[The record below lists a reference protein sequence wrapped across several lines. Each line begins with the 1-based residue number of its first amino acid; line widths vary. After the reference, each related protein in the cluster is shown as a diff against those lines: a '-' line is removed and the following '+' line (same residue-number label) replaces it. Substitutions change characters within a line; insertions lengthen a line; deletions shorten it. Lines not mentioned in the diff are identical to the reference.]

1 MRQYFSNSEALD
13 ILDEIEQKTNV
24 QIRMSKTFKND
35 LNSNDQKFLRER
47 AEDEIMRSEEFE
59 RIKASPD
66 HIKDII

>member
-1 MRQYFSNSEALD
+1 MPPV
-13 ILDEIEQKTNV
+13 EQKTNV

-35 LNSNDQKFLRER
+35 LKSNDQKFLRER